1 MNQDRGRD
9 HIGSRAIWHRR
20 PSRRRNLACADIN
33 SAPWWAE
40 DWSMKAFFVFLSG
53 FLFFVLAAFSAEA
66 PVPDAK
72 RVALVIGNSKYVH
85 AVTLPNPAND
95 AHLIASTLRNAGFEV
110 IEGVDQD
117 NAGMHSLIS
126 RFTEQSY
133 DADLAVIFYAGHGMQ
148 VDGKNYLIPVD
159 AELSSPA
166 YLKTRTI
173 QIDDFMAALPPDP
186 AIGVIILDACRDN
199 PLARTLAASLPKSRS
214 TSLGTGLAPVE
225 AKSDGIGTGGLLI
238 AYATDPGAIAFDG
251 NGVDSPYS
259 TALAR
264 HLTEP
269 GVEIQSALTRVRGE
283 VTETTQGRQ
292 RPWHNAS
299 LGREVFIGKPV
310 AAAEP
315 AVKPVADASNA
326 AATSAPAPVAS
337 DPPSWE
343 VEQRL
348 WDEAS
353 KRNSVPFY
361 EAYLDQFPN
370 GRFAT
375 VARLNIDELNDP
387 QAQNRQVAALDTD
400 QANAS
405 SGSAV
410 RTSVSIPDEVKQTP
424 GTDLTESAIGLDR
437 QGRIDLQLRIEALGN
452 ELGRVDGN
460 IGPQTRQ
467 AIGVWQEKNG
477 LPQTTYLT
485 REQLAFLVI
494 QTDPMMEAVRAR
506 YAADQAR
513 ATQPR
518 KQVAQKVRTPRPLVK
533 KPRKQQQVVQKRRNR
548 EIVVQEDDLPPAR
561 DNNDFLTKALIFG
574 TGVAVGGVLKN

>member
-1 MNQDRGRD
+1 
-9 HIGSRAIWHRR
+9 
-20 PSRRRNLACADIN
+20 
-33 SAPWWAE
+33 
-40 DWSMKAFFVFLSG
+40 MKAYVVFLSG
-53 FLFFVLAAFSAEA
+53 FILFIMAALGAQA
-66 PVPDAK
+66 ATPDTK

-85 AVTLPNPAND
+85 AVALPNPAND
-95 AHLIASTLRNAGFEV
+95 AHLIASTLRNAGFQV

-126 RFTEQSY
+126 QFTEQSY

-148 VDGKNYLIPVD
+148 VDGKNFLIPVD
-159 AELSSPA
+159 AELTSPA
-166 YLKTRTI
+166 YLKTRTV
-173 QIDDFMAALPPDP
+173 QIDDFMAALPPEP
-186 AIGVIILDACRDN
+186 AVGVIILDACRDN

-214 TSLGTGLAPVE
+214 MGSGLAPIE
-225 AKSDGIGTGGLLI
+225 AKSDGVGTGGILI

-299 LGREVFIGKPV
+299 LGREVFLGKPATE
-310 AAAEP
+310 AAPAE
-315 AVKPVADASNA
+315 KPVADASMD
-326 AATSAPAPVAS
+326 TTTTVAPVAATN

-375 VARLNIDELNDP
+375 VARLNIDALKDP
-387 QAQNRQVAALDTD
+387 KAENRQVAAIDTD
-400 QANAS
+400 EANAS

-410 RTSVSIPDEVKQTP
+410 RTSVSVSDEVKQTP
-424 GTDLTESAIGLDR
+424 GTELTEAAIGLDR

-452 ELGRVDGN
+452 ELGRIDGN

-494 QTDPMMEAVRAR
+494 QTDPMMDQVRAR
-506 YAADQAR
+506 HAADQAR
-513 ATQPR
+513 AAAPKKQVVQRVRTQKP
-518 KQVAQKVRTPRPLVK
+518 VAQK
-533 KPRKQQQVVQKRRNR
+533 PRKKQLVVQKKRNR
-548 EIVVQEDDLPPAR
+548 ETVVREDEPPPPQ

>member
-1 MNQDRGRD
+1 
-9 HIGSRAIWHRR
+9 
-20 PSRRRNLACADIN
+20 
-33 SAPWWAE
+33 
-40 DWSMKAFFVFLSG
+40 MKALAVFLSG
-53 FLFFVLAAFSAEA
+53 TALFFLAAFGAGA
-66 PVPDAK
+66 AAPDAK

-85 AVTLPNPAND
+85 AVALPNPAND

-159 AELSSPA
+159 ADLTSPA

-214 TSLGTGLAPVE
+214 TSLGAGLAPVE
-225 AKSDGIGTGGLLI
+225 ARSDGAGTGGLLI

-251 NGVDSPYS
+251 DGIDSPYS

-299 LGREVFIGKPV
+299 LGREVFLGKSV
-310 AAAEP
+310 AAAAP
-315 AVKPVADASNA
+315 AANPVTDASNA
-326 AATSAPAPVAS
+326 AAASAPTPVAS

-353 KRNSVPFY
+353 KHNSVPFY
-361 EAYLDQFPN
+361 QAYLDQFPN

-375 VARLNIDELNDP
+375 VARLNIDESNGP
-387 QAQNRQVAALDTD
+387 KTQNRQVAALAAD
-400 QANAS
+400 QANGS

-410 RTSVSIPDEVKQTP
+410 RTTVSVPDEVKQMP
-424 GTDLTESAIGLDR
+424 GTELTERSIGLDR

-452 ELGRVDGN
+452 ELGRIDGT
-460 IGPQTRQ
+460 IGEQTRQ
-467 AIGVWQEKNG
+467 AIGVWQAKNG
-477 LPQTTYLT
+477 LPQTSYLT

-494 QTDPMMEAVRAR
+494 QTDPMMETVRAR
-506 YAADQAR
+506 YAADQAHAAQPKKQVTHKVR
-513 ATQPR
+513 TLRPVAQPR
-518 KQVAQKVRTPRPLVK
+518 KQQRW
-533 KPRKQQQVVQKRRNR
+533 RNR
-548 EIVVQEDDLPPAR
+548 EIIVRQDDPPPR
-561 DNNDFLTKALIFG
+561 DNFLANALIFG
-574 TGVAVGGVLKN
+574 AGMAVGGVLK

>member
-1 MNQDRGRD
+1 
-9 HIGSRAIWHRR
+9 
-20 PSRRRNLACADIN
+20 
-33 SAPWWAE
+33 
-40 DWSMKAFFVFLSG
+40 MKAFAVLLSG
-53 FLFFVLAAFSAEA
+53 FFLLMLTALGTAQAAA
-66 PVPDAK
+66 PDAGAPSAK

-85 AVTLPNPAND
+85 AVELPNPAND
-95 AHLIASTLRNAGFEV
+95 ARLIASTLRNAGFEV

-126 RFTEQSY
+126 KFTEQSY

-148 VDGKNYLIPVD
+148 VDGKNFLIPVD
-159 AELSSPA
+159 AELTSPA
-166 YLKTRTI
+166 YLKTRTV
-173 QIDDFMAALPPDP
+173 QIDEFMAALPSDP
-186 AIGVIILDACRDN
+186 AVGVIILDACRDN
-199 PLARTLAASLPKSRS
+199 PLARTLAASLPKTR
-214 TSLGTGLAPVE
+214 SLGSGLAPIE
-225 AKSDGIGTGGLLI
+225 AKSEGVGTGGILI

-251 NGVDSPYS
+251 NGVNSPYS

-269 GVEIQSALTRVRGE
+269 GIEIQSALTRVRGE

-310 AAAEP
+310 VAAAP
-315 AVKPVADASNA
+315 AAKPATDAAGA
-326 AATSAPAPVAS
+326 AAVAAPALVVGE
-337 DPPSWE
+337 PPSWE

-353 KRNSVPFY
+353 KRNTAPFY
-361 EAYLDQFPN
+361 EAYLEQFPN

-375 VARLNIDELNDP
+375 VARLNIDALKDP
-387 QAQNRQVAALDTD
+387 KAQERQVAAVDAD
-400 QANAS
+400 EAN

-410 RTSVSIPDEVKQTP
+410 RTSVGISDDMKKVL
-424 GTDLTESAIGLDR
+424 GTEATENAIGLDR

-460 IGPQTRQ
+460 IGAKTRQ
-467 AIGVWQEKNG
+467 AIGDWQEENG
-477 LPQTTYLT
+477 LPPTTFLT
-485 REQLAFLVI
+485 REQLAFLEI
-494 QTDPMMEAVRAR
+494 QTDPMMEAVRAKHQ
-506 YAADQAR
+506 ADQAGVDK
-513 ATQPR
+513 PK
-518 KQVAQKVRTPRPLVK
+518 KQVQKARTLKPVAE
-533 KPRKQQQVVQKRRNR
+533 KPRKKQYAQKPRGQQQLVQKRRNR
-548 EIVVQEDDLPPAR
+548 EVVREDEPPPQ

>member
-1 MNQDRGRD
+1 
-9 HIGSRAIWHRR
+9 
-20 PSRRRNLACADIN
+20 
-33 SAPWWAE
+33 
-40 DWSMKAFFVFLSG
+40 MKAFAVLVSG
-53 FLFFVLAAFSAEA
+53 IILFVLASLGAQAAA
-66 PVPDAK
+66 PDAAAPDAK

-85 AVTLPNPAND
+85 AVALPNPAND

-148 VDGKNYLIPVD
+148 VDGKNFLIPVD
-159 AELSSPA
+159 AELTSPA
-166 YLKTRTI
+166 YLKTRTV
-173 QIDDFMAALPPDP
+173 QIDEFMAALPADP
-186 AIGVIILDACRDN
+186 AVGVIILDACRDN

-214 TSLGTGLAPVE
+214 LGSGLAPIE
-225 AKSDGIGTGGLLI
+225 ARSEGVGTGGILI

-251 NGVDSPYS
+251 NGVNSPYS

-269 GVEIQSALTRVRGE
+269 GIEIQSALTRVRGE
-283 VTETTQGRQ
+283 VTETTKGRQ

-310 AAAEP
+310 VAAPVTKPATDAAGAAA
-315 AVKPVADASNA
+315 A
-326 AATSAPAPVAS
+326 AAPALVVGE
-337 DPPSWE
+337 PPSWE

-361 EAYLDQFPN
+361 EAYLEQFPS

-375 VARLNIDELNDP
+375 VARLSIDELNDP
-387 QAQNRQVAALDTD
+387 KTEDRQVAALDAD
-400 QANAS
+400 EANAN

-410 RTSVSIPDEVKQTP
+410 RTTVGISDDMKQAL
-424 GTDLTESAIGLDR
+424 GSELTESAIGLDR
-437 QGRIDLQLRIEALGN
+437 EGRIDLQLRVEALGN

-460 IGPQTRQ
+460 IGPKTRQ
-467 AIGVWQEKNG
+467 AIGDWQEKNG
-477 LPQTTYLT
+477 LPPTTFLT
-485 REQLAFLVI
+485 REQLAFLVV
-494 QTDPMMEAVRAR
+494 QTDPMMDAVRAR
-506 YAADQAR
+506 HAADQVRAEQPKRQSVQKAR
-513 ATQPR
+513 AQKP
-518 KQVAQKVRTPRPLVK
+518 VAQKPRK
-533 KPRKQQQVVQKRRNR
+533 KQQQVVQKKRTNR
-548 EIVVQEDDLPPAR
+548 DTLVGREDSPPPENN
-561 DNNDFLTKALIFG
+561 NNDFLTKALIFG
-574 TGVAVGGVLKN
+574 TGVAVGGVLNKD

>member
-1 MNQDRGRD
+1 
-9 HIGSRAIWHRR
+9 
-20 PSRRRNLACADIN
+20 
-33 SAPWWAE
+33 
-40 DWSMKAFFVFLSG
+40 MKAFAVILSG
-53 FLFFVLAAFSAEA
+53 FILFVLATLGAQAAA
-66 PVPDAK
+66 PDAASPDAK

-85 AVTLPNPAND
+85 AVALPNPAND
-95 AHLIASTLRNAGFEV
+95 AQLIASTLRNAGFEV

-126 RFTEQSY
+126 RFTEEAY

-148 VDGKNYLIPVD
+148 VDGKNFLIPVD
-159 AELSSPA
+159 AELTSPA
-166 YLKTRTI
+166 YLKTRTV
-173 QIDDFMAALPPDP
+173 QIDEFMAALPPDP
-186 AIGVIILDACRDN
+186 AVGVIILDACRDN

-214 TSLGTGLAPVE
+214 LGSGLAPIE
-225 AKSDGIGTGGLLI
+225 ARSDGVGTGGILI

-299 LGREVFIGKPV
+299 LGREVFLGKPV
-310 AAAEP
+310 AKATP
-315 AVKPVADASNA
+315 ATEPVADASGAA
-326 AATSAPAPVAS
+326 AATSVPAPVAS
-337 DPPSWE
+337 EPPSWE

-361 EAYLDQFPN
+361 EAYLEQFPN

-375 VARLNIDELNDP
+375 VAKLNIDQLQGSKAEDKK
-387 QAQNRQVAALDTD
+387 VAALDTD
-400 QANAS
+400 EANAK

-410 RTSVSIPDEVKQTP
+410 RTSVGISDEMKQVL
-424 GTDLTESAIGLDR
+424 GSELTESAIGLDR
-437 QGRIDLQLRIEALGN
+437 EARIDLQLRIEALGN
-452 ELGRVDGN
+452 ELGSVDGN
-460 IGPQTRQ
+460 IGPKTRQ
-467 AIGVWQEKNG
+467 AIGDWQEKNG
-477 LPQTTYLT
+477 LPPTTFLT

-506 YAADQAR
+506 HAADQAR
-513 ATQPR
+513 ATQPK
-518 KQVAQKVRTPRPLVK
+518 KQVVQKARTLKPVVQ
-533 KPRKQQQVVQKRRNR
+533 KPRRQQQVVQKRRR
-548 EIVVQEDDLPPAR
+548 ETVVRSEEPPPPQN

-574 TGVAVGGVLKN
+574 TGVAVGGVLKNN

>member
-1 MNQDRGRD
+1 
-9 HIGSRAIWHRR
+9 
-20 PSRRRNLACADIN
+20 
-33 SAPWWAE
+33 
-40 DWSMKAFFVFLSG
+40 MKTFAVFLSG
-53 FLFFVLAAFSAEA
+53 IILVFLAAFGAEA
-66 PVPDAK
+66 AAPEAK
-72 RVALVIGNSKYVH
+72 RVALVIGNSNYVH

-95 AHLIASTLRNAGFEV
+95 ARLIASTLRNAGFEV

-126 RFTEQSY
+126 RFTEQAY

-159 AELSSPA
+159 ADLTSPA

-225 AKSDGIGTGGLLI
+225 ARSDGVGTGGLLI

-251 NGVDSPYS
+251 DGVDSPYS

-299 LGREVFIGKPV
+299 LGREVFLGKPV
-310 AAAEP
+310 AAAAP
-315 AVKPVADASNA
+315 AANPAADASSA

-337 DPPSWE
+337 DSPSWE

-353 KRNSVPFY
+353 KHNSGPFY
-361 EAYLDQFPN
+361 QAYLDQFPN

-387 QAQNRQVAALDTD
+387 NAQNRQVAALDTN
-400 QANAS
+400 QANAG

-410 RTSVSIPDEVKQTP
+410 RTSVSVPDEMKQTP
-424 GTDLTESAIGLDR
+424 GTELTESAIGLDR

-452 ELGRVDGN
+452 ELGRIDGTL
-460 IGPQTRQ
+460 GSQTRE
-467 AIGVWQEKNG
+467 AIGIWQADNG

-494 QTDPMMEAVRAR
+494 QSDPMMEAVRAR

-513 ATQPR
+513 TAQP
-518 KQVAQKVRTPRPLVK
+518 KKPVVQKVRTMRPMAQ
-533 KPRKQQQVVQKRRNR
+533 KPRKQQQVVSKWRNR
-548 EIVVQEDDLPPAR
+548 ETMARLDDPPPR
-561 DNNDFLTKALIFG
+561 RRNNDFLTRALIFG
-574 TGVAVGGVLKN
+574 AGVAVGSVLKQ

>member
-1 MNQDRGRD
+1 
-9 HIGSRAIWHRR
+9 
-20 PSRRRNLACADIN
+20 
-33 SAPWWAE
+33 
-40 DWSMKAFFVFLSG
+40 MKAFAVFLSG
-53 FLFFVLAAFSAEA
+53 IILLFLAALGAEA
-66 PVPDAK
+66 AGSDTK

-133 DADLAVIFYAGHGMQ
+133 DANLAVIFYAGHGMQ

-159 AELSSPA
+159 AELTSPA

-186 AIGVIILDACRDN
+186 AVGVIILDACRDN

-225 AKSDGIGTGGLLI
+225 ARSDGVGTGGLLI

-299 LGREVFIGKPV
+299 LGREVFLGKP
-310 AAAEP
+310 AAAAP
-315 AVKPVADASNA
+315 AAKPVADASNA
-326 AATSAPAPVAS
+326 AATSAPAPVAG

-353 KRNSVPFY
+353 KRNSIPFY

-387 QAQNRQVAALDTD
+387 KAQNRQVAALDTE

-410 RTSVSIPDEVKQTP
+410 RTSVGVPDEVKQTP
-424 GTDLTESAIGLDR
+424 GTELTESAIGLDR

-452 ELGRVDGN
+452 ELGRIDGN

-467 AIGVWQEKNG
+467 AIGIWQGKNG

-494 QTDPMMEAVRAR
+494 QTDPMMEAVRAK

-513 ATQPR
+513 AAQPK
-518 KQVAQKVRTPRPLVK
+518 KQVAQTVRTQRPAAQ

-548 EIVVQEDDLPPAR
+548 ETVVRQDDPPPQ

>member
-1 MNQDRGRD
+1 
-9 HIGSRAIWHRR
+9 
-20 PSRRRNLACADIN
+20 
-33 SAPWWAE
+33 
-40 DWSMKAFFVFLSG
+40 MKTITVFLSG
-53 FLFFVLAAFSAEA
+53 IIVVFLAAFGAGA
-66 PVPDAK
+66 AAPDAK
-72 RVALVIGNSKYVH
+72 RVALVIGNSNYVH

-95 AHLIASTLRNAGFEV
+95 ARLIASTLRNAGFEV

-126 RFTEQSY
+126 RFTEQAY

-159 AELSSPA
+159 ADLTSPA
-166 YLKTRTI
+166 YLKTRTV
-173 QIDDFMAALPPDP
+173 QIDNFMAALPPDP

-225 AKSDGIGTGGLLI
+225 ARSDGVGTGGLLI

-251 NGVDSPYS
+251 DGADSPYS
-259 TALAR
+259 TALAK

-299 LGREVFIGKPV
+299 LGREVFLGKPV
-310 AAAEP
+310 AAA
-315 AVKPVADASNA
+315 AAANPVADASHA
-326 AATSAPAPVAS
+326 SATSARAPVAS
-337 DPPSWE
+337 GSPSWE

-353 KRNSVPFY
+353 KHNSGPFY
-361 EAYLDQFPN
+361 QAYLDQFPN

-375 VARLNIDELNDP
+375 VARLNIDELNGP
-387 QAQNRQVAALDTD
+387 TAQNRQVAALDTN
-400 QANAS
+400 QAS
-405 SGSAV
+405 TGSGSAV
-410 RTSVSIPDEVKQTP
+410 QTSISVPDEMKQAP
-424 GTDLTESAIGLDR
+424 GTALTESAIGLDR
-437 QGRIDLQLRIEALGN
+437 QGRIDLQLRLEALGN
-452 ELGRVDGN
+452 EIGRIDGTLGS
-460 IGPQTRQ
+460 QTRE
-467 AIGVWQEKNG
+467 AIGIWQSDNG

-494 QTDPMMEAVRAR
+494 QSDPQMEAVRAG
-506 YAADQAR
+506 YAADQAS
-513 ATQPR
+513 AAQPK
-518 KQVAQKVRTPRPLVK
+518 KQVVQKARTMRPMAQ
-533 KPRKQQQVVQKRRNR
+533 KPRKQQQVVQKWRNR
-548 EIVVQEDDLPPAR
+548 ETMARLDDPPPR
-561 DNNDFLTKALIFG
+561 RRNNDFLTRALIFG
-574 TGVAVGGVLKN
+574 AGVAVGSLLKQ

>member
-1 MNQDRGRD
+1 
-9 HIGSRAIWHRR
+9 
-20 PSRRRNLACADIN
+20 
-33 SAPWWAE
+33 
-40 DWSMKAFFVFLSG
+40 MKAFAIFLSG
-53 FLFFVLAAFSAEA
+53 IFLFFLTAFGAEA
-66 PVPDAK
+66 AVPEAK

-85 AVTLPNPAND
+85 AITLPNPAND

-133 DADLAVIFYAGHGMQ
+133 DADFAVIFYAGHGMQ
-148 VDGKNYLIPVD
+148 VDGKNFLIPVD
-159 AELSSPA
+159 AELTSPA
-166 YLKTRTI
+166 YLKTRTV
-173 QIDDFMAALPPDP
+173 QIDEFMAALPSDP
-186 AIGVIILDACRDN
+186 AVGVIILDACRDN

-214 TSLGTGLAPVE
+214 LGSGLAPIE
-225 AKSDGIGTGGLLI
+225 AKSEGVGTGGILI

-251 NGVDSPYS
+251 NGVNSPYS

-283 VTETTQGRQ
+283 VSEATQGRQ

-310 AAAEP
+310 AAAAP

-361 EAYLDQFPN
+361 EAYLEQFPN

-387 QAQNRQVAALDTD
+387 KARNRQVAALDTD

-410 RTSVSIPDEVKQTP
+410 RTSVGVPDEVKQTP

-467 AIGVWQEKNG
+467 AIGVWQAENG

-494 QTDPMMEAVRAR
+494 QTDPMMETVRAR

-513 ATQPR
+513 ATQPK
-518 KQVAQKVRTPRPLVK
+518 KQVVKKVRTQRPVAQ

-548 EIVVQEDDLPPAR
+548 DTVVRQDDDLPPPR

-574 TGVAVGGVLKN
+574 TGVAVGGVLKP

>member
-1 MNQDRGRD
+1 
-9 HIGSRAIWHRR
+9 
-20 PSRRRNLACADIN
+20 
-33 SAPWWAE
+33 
-40 DWSMKAFFVFLSG
+40 MKTITVFLSG
-53 FLFFVLAAFSAEA
+53 IILAFVAAFGAEA
-66 PVPDAK
+66 AVRDAK
-72 RVALVIGNSKYVH
+72 RVALVIGNSNYVH

-95 AHLIASTLRNAGFEV
+95 ARLIASTLRDAGFEV

-126 RFTEQSY
+126 RFTEQAY

-159 AELSSPA
+159 ADLTSPA

-225 AKSDGIGTGGLLI
+225 ARSDGVGTGGLLI

-299 LGREVFIGKPV
+299 LGREVFMGKPV
-310 AAAEP
+310 AAAAPP
-315 AVKPVADASNA
+315 AVNPVADAS
-326 AATSAPAPVAS
+326 ATSAPAPVANGS
-337 DPPSWE
+337 LSWE

-353 KRNSVPFY
+353 KHNSGPFY
-361 EAYLDQFPN
+361 QAYLDQFPN

-375 VARLNIDELNDP
+375 VARLNIDELDGPN
-387 QAQNRQVAALDTD
+387 AQNRQVAALDTN
-400 QANAS
+400 QANAGP
-405 SGSAV
+405 GSAV
-410 RTSVSIPDEVKQTP
+410 RTSVSVPDEMKQKP
-424 GTDLTESAIGLDR
+424 GTELTESAMGLDR
-437 QGRIDLQLRIEALGN
+437 QSRIDLQLRLEALGN
-452 ELGRVDGN
+452 ELGLIDGTL
-460 IGPQTRQ
+460 GSQTRE
-467 AIGVWQEKNG
+467 AIGIWQADNG

-494 QTDPMMEAVRAR
+494 QSDPVMAAVRAG
-506 YAADQAR
+506 YDADQAR
-513 ATQPR
+513 TAQPR
-518 KQVAQKVRTPRPLVK
+518 KPVVQKARAMKPVAQGPRKQRQVAQKWRD
-533 KPRKQQQVVQKRRNR
+533 R
-548 EIVVQEDDLPPAR
+548 EIMVRRDEPAPPR
-561 DNNDFLTKALIFG
+561 DNFLARALIFG
-574 TGVAVGGVLKN
+574 AGVAVGSVLKH

>member
-1 MNQDRGRD
+1 
-9 HIGSRAIWHRR
+9 
-20 PSRRRNLACADIN
+20 
-33 SAPWWAE
+33 
-40 DWSMKAFFVFLSG
+40 MKAYAVFLIG
-53 FLFFVLAAFSAEA
+53 FILFVIASLGAQAATA
-66 PVPDAK
+66 DAK

-85 AVTLPNPAND
+85 AVALPNPAND
-95 AHLIASTLRNAGFEV
+95 AHLIASTLRNAGFLV

-133 DADLAVIFYAGHGMQ
+133 DAALAVIFYAGHGMQ

-159 AELSSPA
+159 AELTSPA
-166 YLKTRTI
+166 YLKTRTV

-186 AIGVIILDACRDN
+186 AVGVIILDACRDN
-199 PLARTLAASLPKSRS
+199 PLARTLAASMPKSRS
-214 TSLGTGLAPVE
+214 ASLGTGLAPVE
-225 AKSDGIGTGGLLI
+225 AKSDGVGTGGILI

-299 LGREVFIGKPV
+299 LGREVFLGKSVAEAP
-310 AAAEP
+310 AAAKP
-315 AVKPVADASNA
+315 AADASDA
-326 AATSAPAPVAS
+326 AATPAPSPAAG

-353 KRNSVPFY
+353 KRNTVPFY
-361 EAYLDQFPN
+361 EAYLEQFPS

-375 VARLNIDELNDP
+375 VARLNIDQLKDP
-387 QAQNRQVAALDTD
+387 KAENRQVAALETD
-400 QANAS
+400 EANAN

-410 RTSVSIPDEVKQTP
+410 RTSVGVSDEVKQTP
-424 GTDLTESAIGLDR
+424 GTELTESAIGLDR
-437 QGRIDLQLRIEALGN
+437 EGRIDLQLRIEALGN
-452 ELGRVDGN
+452 ELGRIDGN
-460 IGPQTRQ
+460 LGPKTRQ
-467 AIGVWQEKNG
+467 AIGAWQAKNG
-477 LPQTTYLT
+477 LPPTNYLT

-494 QTDPMMEAVRAR
+494 QTDPMMDSVRAR

-513 ATQPR
+513 AAQPK
-518 KQVAQKVRTPRPLVK
+518 KQVVQKARTQKPVTQ
-533 KPRKQQQVVQKRRNR
+533 KPRKQEQVVQKRRSRDTVVRR
-548 EIVVQEDDLPPAR
+548 EDPPQN
-561 DNNDFLTKALIFG
+561 NNDFLTKALIFG
-574 TGVAVGGVLKN
+574 TGVAVGGVLNSH

>member
-1 MNQDRGRD
+1 
-9 HIGSRAIWHRR
+9 
-20 PSRRRNLACADIN
+20 
-33 SAPWWAE
+33 
-40 DWSMKAFFVFLSG
+40 MKAFAVFLSG
-53 FLFFVLAAFSAEA
+53 FILFIIASLGAEA
-66 PVPDAK
+66 AAPDAK

-85 AVTLPNPAND
+85 AVALPNPAND
-95 AHLIASTLRNAGFEV
+95 AHLIASTLRNAGFQV

-148 VDGKNYLIPVD
+148 VDGRNFLIPVD
-159 AELSSPA
+159 AELTSPA

-173 QIDDFMAALPPDP
+173 QIDDFMAALPPEP

-199 PLARTLAASLPKSRS
+199 PLARTLAASMPKSRS
-214 TSLGTGLAPVE
+214 ASFGSGLAPID
-225 AKSDGIGTGGLLI
+225 AKSDGVGTGGILI

-251 NGVDSPYS
+251 NGVNSPYS

-269 GVEIQSALTRVRGE
+269 GVEIQSALTRVRGQ

-299 LGREVFIGKPV
+299 LGREVFLGQSAVDAAPATKPV
-310 AAAEP
+310 AG
-315 AVKPVADASNA
+315 ASG
-326 AATSAPAPVAS
+326 SAPAPAPVTS
-337 DPPSWE
+337 EPPSWE

-353 KRNSVPFY
+353 KRNTIPFY
-361 EAYLDQFPN
+361 EAYLEQFPN

-375 VARLNIDELNDP
+375 VARLNIDQLNQPKAED
-387 QAQNRQVAALDTD
+387 RQVAAVDED
-400 QANAS
+400 EANAN

-410 RTSVSIPDEVKQTP
+410 RTSVGVSDEVKRAP
-424 GTDLTESAIGLDR
+424 GTELTESAIGLDR

-452 ELGRVDGN
+452 ELGRIDGN
-460 IGPQTRQ
+460 IGPKTRQ
-467 AIGVWQEKNG
+467 AIGIWQAKNG
-477 LPQTTYLT
+477 LPQTNFLT

-494 QTDPMMEAVRAR
+494 QTDPMMESVRAR

-513 ATQPR
+513 AAQPKKQVQQVRTQKP
-518 KQVAQKVRTPRPLVK
+518 VAQKARTKKSVVAQ
-533 KPRKQQQVVQKRRNR
+533 KPRRQQVVQTRRNR
-548 EIVVQEDDLPPAR
+548 EVVRQDNPPPP

-574 TGVAVGGVLKN
+574 TGVAVGGVLNNNN

>member
-1 MNQDRGRD
+1 
-9 HIGSRAIWHRR
+9 
-20 PSRRRNLACADIN
+20 
-33 SAPWWAE
+33 
-40 DWSMKAFFVFLSG
+40 MKAFAVFLSG
-53 FLFFVLAAFSAEA
+53 IILVFLAAFGAEA
-66 PVPDAK
+66 AAPDAK
-72 RVALVIGNSKYVH
+72 RVALVIGNSDYVH

-95 AHLIASTLRNAGFEV
+95 ARLIASTLRNAGFEV

-126 RFTEQSY
+126 RFTEQAY
-133 DADLAVIFYAGHGMQ
+133 DADLAIIFYAGHGMQ

-159 AELSSPA
+159 ADLTSPA

-225 AKSDGIGTGGLLI
+225 ARSDGVGTGGLLI

-251 NGVDSPYS
+251 DGTDSPYS

-299 LGREVFIGKPV
+299 LGREVFLGKP
-310 AAAEP
+310 AAAAVP
-315 AVKPVADASNA
+315 AANPVADASNA
-326 AATSAPAPVAS
+326 AATSTPVAS
-337 DPPSWE
+337 DSPSWE

-348 WDEAS
+348 WDEAV
-353 KRNSVPFY
+353 KHNSGPFY
-361 EAYLDQFPN
+361 QAYLDQFPN

-375 VARLNIDELNDP
+375 VARLNIDELNGP
-387 QAQNRQVAALDTD
+387 NAQNRQVAALDN
-400 QANAS
+400 QANAG

-410 RTSVSIPDEVKQTP
+410 RTPVSVPDEMKQTP
-424 GTDLTESAIGLDR
+424 GTELTESAIGLDR
-437 QGRIDLQLRIEALGN
+437 QGRIDLQLRLEALGN
-452 ELGRVDGN
+452 ELGRIDGTL
-460 IGPQTRQ
+460 GSQTRE
-467 AIGVWQEKNG
+467 AIGIWQADNG

-485 REQLAFLVI
+485 SEQLAFLVI
-494 QTDPMMEAVRAR
+494 QSDPQMEAVRAG
-506 YAADQAR
+506 YTADQAR
-513 ATQPR
+513 AAQPKKPVVQKAR
-518 KQVAQKVRTPRPLVK
+518 TLRPVAQ
-533 KPRKQQQVVQKRRNR
+533 KPRKQQVVSKWRNR
-548 EIVVQEDDLPPAR
+548 ETMARLDDPPPRRR
-561 DNNDFLTKALIFG
+561 DNDFLTRALIFG
-574 TGVAVGGVLKN
+574 AGVAIGGVLKH

>member
-1 MNQDRGRD
+1 
-9 HIGSRAIWHRR
+9 
-20 PSRRRNLACADIN
+20 
-33 SAPWWAE
+33 
-40 DWSMKAFFVFLSG
+40 MKAFAVFLSG
-53 FLFFVLAAFSAEA
+53 FILFIIASLDAEA
-66 PVPDAK
+66 ATPDAK

-85 AVTLPNPAND
+85 AVALPNPAND
-95 AHLIASTLRNAGFEV
+95 AHLIASTLRNAGFQV

-148 VDGKNYLIPVD
+148 VDGKNFLIPVD
-159 AELSSPA
+159 AELTSPA

-173 QIDDFMAALPPDP
+173 QIDDFMAALPPEP
-186 AIGVIILDACRDN
+186 AVGVVILDACRDN
-199 PLARTLAASLPKSRS
+199 PLARTLAAAMPKSRS
-214 TSLGTGLAPVE
+214 TSFGAGLAPVE
-225 AKSDGIGTGGLLI
+225 AKSEGVGTGGILI

-251 NGVDSPYS
+251 NGVNSPYS

-269 GVEIQSALTRVRGE
+269 GVEIQSALTRVRGQ

-299 LGREVFIGKPV
+299 LGREVFMGQSVAQAVPV
-310 AAAEP
+310 
-315 AVKPVADASNA
+315 VKPVADASGA
-326 AATSAPAPVAS
+326 AATATPAPVTS
-337 DPPSWE
+337 EPPSWE

-375 VARLNIDELNDP
+375 VARLNIDELKEPKAD
-387 QAQNRQVAALDTD
+387 NRQVAAVDED
-400 QANAS
+400 EANAN

-410 RTSVSIPDEVKQTP
+410 RTSIGVSDEAKQTP
-424 GTDLTESAIGLDR
+424 GTELTESAIGFDR
-437 QGRIDLQLRIEALGN
+437 EGRIDLQLRIEALGN
-452 ELGRVDGN
+452 ELGRIDGN

-477 LPQTTYLT
+477 LPRTNFLT

-494 QTDPMMEAVRAR
+494 QTDPMMATVRAR
-506 YAADQAR
+506 HAADQAR
-513 ATQPR
+513 AAQPKKQVQKARTQKP
-518 KQVAQKVRTPRPLVK
+518 VAQKARTQKPVAAH
-533 KPRKQQQVVQKRRNR
+533 KPRKQQQVVQKKRYREVVRR
-548 EIVVQEDDLPPAR
+548 DAPPPR
-561 DNNDFLTKALIFG
+561 HNNDFLTKALIFG
-574 TGVAVGGVLKN
+574 TGVAVGGVLNNN

>member
-1 MNQDRGRD
+1 
-9 HIGSRAIWHRR
+9 
-20 PSRRRNLACADIN
+20 
-33 SAPWWAE
+33 
-40 DWSMKAFFVFLSG
+40 MKAFAVLLSG
-53 FLFFVLAAFSAEA
+53 IVLLVLTALGTVQAAA
-66 PVPDAK
+66 PDAGGVK

-85 AVTLPNPAND
+85 AVELPNPAND

-126 RFTEQSY
+126 KFIEQSY

-148 VDGKNYLIPVD
+148 VDGKNFLIPVD
-159 AELSSPA
+159 AELTSPA
-166 YLKTRTI
+166 YLKTRTV

-186 AIGVIILDACRDN
+186 AVGVIILDACRDN
-199 PLARTLAASLPKSRS
+199 PLARTLAAAMPKTRS
-214 TSLGTGLAPVE
+214 TALGTGLAPIDP
-225 AKSDGIGTGGLLI
+225 KSEGVGTGGNLI

-283 VTETTQGRQ
+283 VAETTQGRQ

-299 LGREVFIGKPV
+299 LGREVFLGKP
-310 AAAEP
+310 AAEAAP
-315 AVKPVADASNA
+315 MVKPAADDANA
-326 AATSAPAPVAS
+326 AAAPAPALVTS
-337 DPPSWE
+337 EPPSWE

-353 KRNSVPFY
+353 KRNTAPFY
-361 EAYLDQFPN
+361 EAYLEQFPN

-375 VARLNIDELNDP
+375 VARLNIDALNDP
-387 QAQNRQVAALDTD
+387 KAQERQVAALDAD
-400 QANAS
+400 EAN

-410 RTSVSIPDEVKQTP
+410 RTSVGISDDMKKVL
-424 GTDLTESAIGLDR
+424 GTEATENAIGLDR
-437 QGRIDLQLRIEALGN
+437 QGRIDLQLRVEALGN

-460 IGPQTRQ
+460 IGAKTRQ
-467 AIGVWQEKNG
+467 AIGDWQEGNG
-477 LPQTTYLT
+477 LPPTTFLT

-494 QTDPMMEAVRAR
+494 QTDPMMEAVRAKHET
-506 YAADQAR
+506 DQAGVDK
-513 ATQPR
+513 PK
-518 KQVAQKVRTPRPLVK
+518 KQVVQKARTLKPVAE
-533 KPRKQQQVVQKRRNR
+533 KPRKKQYAQKPRRQQQFVQKRRNR
-548 EIVVQEDDLPPAR
+548 EVVREDEPPPR

>member
-1 MNQDRGRD
+1 
-9 HIGSRAIWHRR
+9 
-20 PSRRRNLACADIN
+20 
-33 SAPWWAE
+33 
-40 DWSMKAFFVFLSG
+40 MKAFAVLVSG
-53 FLFFVLAAFSAEA
+53 IILFVLASLGAQAA
-66 PVPDAK
+66 APDAAAPDVK

-85 AVTLPNPAND
+85 AVALPNPAND

-148 VDGKNYLIPVD
+148 VDGKNFLIPVD
-159 AELSSPA
+159 AELTSPA
-166 YLKTRTI
+166 YLKTRTV
-173 QIDDFMAALPPDP
+173 QIDEFMAALPSDP
-186 AIGVIILDACRDN
+186 AVGVIILDACRDN

-214 TSLGTGLAPVE
+214 LGSGLAPIE
-225 AKSDGIGTGGLLI
+225 ARSEGVGTGGILI

-251 NGVDSPYS
+251 NGINSPYS

-269 GVEIQSALTRVRGE
+269 GIEIQSALTRVRGE
-283 VTETTQGRQ
+283 VTETTKGRQ

-310 AAAEP
+310 VAAPAAKPTTDATGAAA
-315 AVKPVADASNA
+315 A
-326 AATSAPAPVAS
+326 AAPALVVGE
-337 DPPSWE
+337 PPSWE

-361 EAYLDQFPN
+361 EAYLEQFPS

-375 VARLNIDELNDP
+375 VARLSIDELNDP
-387 QAQNRQVAALDTD
+387 KAEDRQVAAVDTD
-400 QANAS
+400 EANAN

-410 RTSVSIPDEVKQTP
+410 RTSVGISDDMKQAL
-424 GTDLTESAIGLDR
+424 GSELTESAIGLDR
-437 QGRIDLQLRIEALGN
+437 EGRIDLQLRVEALGN

-460 IGPQTRQ
+460 IGPKTRQ
-467 AIGVWQEKNG
+467 AIGDWQEKNG
-477 LPQTTYLT
+477 LPPTTFLT

-494 QTDPMMEAVRAR
+494 QTDPMMDAVRAR
-506 YAADQAR
+506 HAADQAR
-513 ATQPR
+513 PAPPK
-518 KQVAQKVRTPRPLVK
+518 KQSVQKARAQKPVAQKPRK
-533 KPRKQQQVVQKRRNR
+533 KQQQVVQKKRTDRDTLVGR
-548 EIVVQEDDLPPAR
+548 EDSPPPEN
-561 DNNDFLTKALIFG
+561 NNDFLTKALIFG
-574 TGVAVGGVLKN
+574 TGVAVGGALNKN

>member
-1 MNQDRGRD
+1 
-9 HIGSRAIWHRR
+9 
-20 PSRRRNLACADIN
+20 
-33 SAPWWAE
+33 
-40 DWSMKAFFVFLSG
+40 MKAFAVFVSG
-53 FLFFVLAAFSAEA
+53 FILFIIASVGAVEAAA
-66 PVPDAK
+66 PEAK

-85 AVTLPNPAND
+85 AVALPNPAND
-95 AHLIASTLRNAGFEV
+95 AHLIASTLRNAGFQV

-148 VDGKNYLIPVD
+148 VDGKNFLIPVD
-159 AELSSPA
+159 AELTSPA

-173 QIDDFMAALPPDP
+173 QIDDFMAALPPEP
-186 AIGVIILDACRDN
+186 AVGVVILDACRDN
-199 PLARTLAASLPKSRS
+199 PLARTLAAAMPKSRS
-214 TSLGTGLAPVE
+214 TSFGAGLAPVE
-225 AKSDGIGTGGLLI
+225 AKSEGVGTGGILI

-251 NGVDSPYS
+251 NGVNSPYS

-269 GVEIQSALTRVRGE
+269 GVEIQSALTRVRGQ

-299 LGREVFIGKPV
+299 LGREVFMGQSQAV
-310 AAAEP
+310 P
-315 AVKPVADASNA
+315 AVKPVADASGA
-326 AATSAPAPVAS
+326 AATATPAPVVS
-337 DPPSWE
+337 EPPSWE

-375 VARLNIDELNDP
+375 VARLNIDQLKDP
-387 QAQNRQVAALDTD
+387 KAENRQVAAVDED
-400 QANAS
+400 EANAN

-410 RTSVSIPDEVKQTP
+410 RTSIGVSDEMKQSP
-424 GTDLTESAIGLDR
+424 GTESTESAIGLDR
-437 QGRIDLQLRIEALGN
+437 EGRIDLQLRIEALGN
-452 ELGRVDGN
+452 ELGRIDGN

-467 AIGVWQEKNG
+467 AIGVWQAKNG
-477 LPQTTYLT
+477 LPRTSFLT
-485 REQLAFLVI
+485 REQLAFLMI
-494 QTDPMMEAVRAR
+494 QTDPMMATVRAR
-506 YAADQAR
+506 HAADQAR
-513 ATQPR
+513 AAQPK
-518 KQVAQKVRTPRPLVK
+518 KQVQKARAQKPVAQKARTQKPVATQRPRT
-533 KPRKQQQVVQKRRNR
+533 QQQVVQKKRYREVVRR
-548 EIVVQEDDLPPAR
+548 DAPPPR

-574 TGVAVGGVLKN
+574 TGVAVGGVLNNN